1 MASLVR
7 TKPLSLCISRCAEL
21 IHDLNDVPQ
30 FQGLQRQVKALLSSF
45 LSMMRTVHP
54 NRLDKLQ
61 SDPSYSPG
69 LTLLAAYLGE
79 LGKTCGY
86 YGTGAGSEWQLSD
99 KDRAFVL
106 DEIDNP
112 FDKLSTKLSC
122 LAQTLQELVD
132 DEQIDYETK
141 MEKLC
146 EWAESSFTHWSFFQ
160 GEFEAARTLAAAT
173 SSASEDRSAARSI
186 TADDDSVYPSSAKIP
201 QMPKR
206 QKTSI
211 WDKIGEHLA
220 EEGIQGD
227 DAIENLA
234 RDLRACAR
242 NLVRGERPKCK
253 PVLPRSGT
261 DNRQSIEIAS
271 KKANIPASD
280 EPKTPSSASFEP
292 SSKKAK
298 TTTSAK
304 PKAAIAA
311 LEDWFNRDF
320 VSSKMTA
327 ALDKIKTDFTTYL
340 PEICVVAFKQ
350 ETEEDTRNYC
360 QALDLIYTMACRDT
374 SRSKLH
380 ARLAKELQAKTP
392 AQIRNLMASKEIGI
406 AQSDKEPVTGY
417 LLRKCLIDWDHGKLG
432 NTKISVENFALGLS
446 GFIGDLAKQGVFN
459 EGHIHSFIRGQWGPT
474 LKRNQFMA
482 VYKLLR
488 ATGPMLDS
496 QKDTSDMEDH
506 FKRIS
511 GLRDKKK
518 TPEVVKEL
526 AQELTSLR
534 SSGWKK
540 QTKVV
545 NQVEEAIR
553 KKM

>member
-7 TKPLSLCISRCAEL
+7 TKPLNLCIARCAEL
-21 IHDLNDVPQ
+21 IHDLDDVPH
-30 FQGLQRQVKALLSSF
+30 FQGLQQQVKALLSSF
-45 LSMMRTVHP
+45 LSMMRAVHP
-54 NRLDKLQ
+54 DRLDNLQ

-69 LTLLAAYLGE
+69 LSLLAAYLGE

-86 YGTGAGSEWQLSD
+86 YGTGTESEWQLSD

-112 FDKLSTKLSC
+112 FNRLSMKLSC
-122 LAQTLQELVD
+122 LAQTLQELVV
-132 DEQIDYETK
+132 DEQIDYGTK

-146 EWAESSFTHWSFFQ
+146 EWTESIFVHWNFFQ
-160 GEFEAARTLAAAT
+160 GEFEAARVLAAAT
-173 SSASEDRSAARSI
+173 SSASEDRSAARS
-186 TADDDSVYPSSAKIP
+186 TATDDDSVYLSSDETP
-201 QMPKR
+201 QMPEP
-206 QKTSI
+206 QKASV
-211 WDKIGEHLA
+211 WDKIGEQLA
-220 EEGIQGD
+220 EEGIQD
-227 DAIENLA
+227 DAIEKIA
-234 RDLRACAR
+234 SDLKTCAR
-242 NLVRGERPKCK
+242 SLVRGELPRFG
-253 PVLPRSGT
+253 PVLPRFGM

-271 KKANIPASD
+271 KKANILASGQ
-280 EPKTPSSASFEP
+280 PKTPSGASVEP
-292 SSKKAK
+292 SSKKTK
-298 TTTSAK
+298 TLATAK

-311 LEDWFNRDF
+311 SEDWFNRDF
-320 VSSKMTA
+320 VSSKITA

-340 PEICVVAFKQ
+340 PELCVVAFKQ
-350 ETEEDTRNYC
+350 ETEKDTRNYC
-360 QALDLIYTMACRDT
+360 QALDLIYTISCRDT
-374 SRSKLH
+374 SRSKIH
-380 ARLAKELQAKTP
+380 ARLVKELQAKTP
-392 AQIRNLMASKEIGI
+392 AQIRKLMTSKEIGI

-417 LLRKCLIDWDHGKLG
+417 LFCKCSEDWDHGKHG
-432 NTKISVENFALGLS
+432 NNKISVEHFALGLS

-459 EGHIHSFIRGQWGPT
+459 AEHVHSFVRVQWGPT

-506 FKRIS
+506 FKRIA

-518 TPEVVKEL
+518 TPGIVKEL
-526 AQELTSLR
+526 AQELASLR

-540 QTKVV
+540 QTKVM